1 MLISRHFE
9 KTVKSFFILFFSLM
23 VGCAFFSVTDQYL
36 SMYRGPIYARLARI
50 TLFWESLLPAVIILL
65 LTAFL
70 LYSCGEP
77 DWRRSR
83 VFHVT
88 AVTGAV
94 YCGLLIYTQF
104 STQIYSIDENNNYQ
118 RGPYYPLLLVPAIF
132 IMVVNVIVLWKRR
145 SSLSRKQRI
154 AFWVYTVV
162 PTVSMLIQMRFYGIY
177 TILLGSSIAVFFMFI
192 MISMDQTEHY
202 YRQLQEN
209 SRMRTEILL
218 SQIQPHFLYNTLGA
232 IQSLCKTDPPTAEK
246 AVAKFSRY
254 LRGNMNALNQEEP
267 IPFTQELAHTRLY
280 LELEQLRYE
289 DALQVCYDLG
299 CTEFQIPTLT
309 LQPLAENAVRHG
321 VRGKLSGRGTVTIST
336 REFPGCYK
344 IMVTDDGPGLDPQQE
359 HSDGKTH
366 IGLENVKERLRFTVN
381 GQLDIDSV
389 PGKGTSATI
398 TLPKKS
404 T

>member
-50 TLFWESLLPAVIILL
+50 TLFWESLLPAVVILL

-104 STQIYSIDENNNYQ
+104 STQIYSIDENNIYQ

-177 TILLGSSIAVFFMFI
+177 TILLGSSIAVFFMFV

-232 IQSLCKTDPPTAEK
+232 IQSLCKTDPPVAEK

-254 LRGNMNALNQEEP
+254 LRGNMNALNQEAP

-344 IMVTDDGPGLDPQQE
+344 IVVTDDGPGLDPQQE